1 MRKLPILLFTA
12 VFALSLALPAY
23 AAESSNEELK
33 AASQYLNSHGI
44 MVGDGEGNMNFSA
57 PLTRAHLATILA
69 RLHGGS
75 GQVEESRD
83 FYAAQCQFQDVP
95 DWARQYAG
103 YCAYHGLMVGYGD
116 GLFGAEDPVTPA
128 AACTVILRYLAL
140 PDLVWD
146 YNSACSTACDLGLS
160 EPAMTAQ
167 GTISRGDLAVMLY
180 RALTG
185 NFQRTSAGATGASVS
200 ISSYKGN
207 ILEAGTRSGLL
218 VYPSDAKLELVSSNP
233 EILTVE
239 QIAGNWV
246 AVAKSPGTASIFV
259 VTADGEQGRLT
270 ITVSDVDEGR
280 PAAGTDYADIQGA
293 DGLSWYAMTP
303 AAAVPE
309 FEPETPAP
317 SGGGLSPSAQY
328 NAALFGQFMPG
339 FDQPVVSVDSSR
351 SADGIL
357 EVRHE
362 DGTGTA
368 FYDRTMYQAPRGD
381 YHVFEDSGGSQ
392 WYAIPGTPAVER
404 RPVYEDGRPVY
415 DGDKLQTTTVETMRY
430 KSTPSRHTQPQKRP
444 VTERKP
450 PNRKKP

>member
-185 NFQRTSAGATGASVS
+185 NFQGTSAGAAGASVS

-207 ILEAGTRSGLL
+207 ILKAGTRSGLL
-218 VYPSDAKLELVSSNP
+218 VYPSDAQNRAVLRSRYPMLTKVGRQQELITQITWRS
-233 EILTVE
+233 E
-239 QIAGNWV
+239 QRSLPLSIRSGRNTASPQPRPISRSWTRLRTMPRAGT
-246 AVAKSPGTASIFV
+246 PGT
-259 VTADGEQGRLT
+259 TARRS
-270 ITVSDVDEGR
+270 VSLSSLMDIPMGS
-280 PAAGTDYADIQGA
+280 AAI
-293 DGLSWYAMTP
+293 
-303 AAAVPE
+303 
-309 FEPETPAP
+309 
-317 SGGGLSPSAQY
+317 
-328 NAALFGQFMPG
+328 
-339 FDQPVVSVDSSR
+339 
-351 SADGIL
+351 
-357 EVRHE
+357 
-362 DGTGTA
+362 
-368 FYDRTMYQAPRGD
+368 
-381 YHVFEDSGGSQ
+381 
-392 WYAIPGTPAVER
+392 
-404 RPVYEDGRPVY
+404 
-415 DGDKLQTTTVETMRY
+415 
-430 KSTPSRHTQPQKRP
+430 
-444 VTERKP
+444 
-450 PNRKKP
+450 

>member
-280 PAAGTDYADIQGA
+280 PAAGTDYADNLEIRTEILALVNQVRQEYGQSAAPA
-293 DGLSWYAMTP
+293 DQSLMDAAQDYATRRNTWHDSQEECELVLAHGYP
-303 AAAVPE
+303 
-309 FEPETPAP
+309 
-317 SGGGLSPSAQY
+317 Y
-328 NAALFGQFMPG
+328 G
-339 FDQPVVSVDSSR
+339 FSCN
-351 SADGIL
+351 L
-357 EVRHE
+357 
-362 DGTGTA
+362 TA
-368 FYDRTMYQAPRGD
+368 FTSASA
-381 YHVFEDSGGSQ
+381 EDV
-392 WYAIPGTPAVER
+392 AKTAV
-404 RPVYEDGRPVY
+404 
-415 DGDKLQTTTVETMRY
+415 K
-430 KSTPSRHTQPQKRP
+430 
-444 VTERKP
+444 
-450 PNRKKP
+450 NW

>member
-1 MRKLPILLFTA
+1 MRKLPILLLTA
-12 VFALSLALPAY
+12 TLALSLALPAY

-33 AASQYLNSHGI
+33 AASQYLSSHGI

-140 PDLVWD
+140 TDLVWD

-185 NFQRTSAGATGASVS
+185 NFQGTSAGAAGASVS
-200 ISSYKGN
+200 IS
-207 ILEAGTRSGLL
+207 ICCICFFT
-218 VYPSDAKLELVSSNP
+218 
-233 EILTVE
+233 
-239 QIAGNWV
+239 
-246 AVAKSPGTASIFV
+246 
-259 VTADGEQGRLT
+259 
-270 ITVSDVDEGR
+270 
-280 PAAGTDYADIQGA
+280 
-293 DGLSWYAMTP
+293 
-303 AAAVPE
+303 
-309 FEPETPAP
+309 
-317 SGGGLSPSAQY
+317 
-328 NAALFGQFMPG
+328 
-339 FDQPVVSVDSSR
+339 
-351 SADGIL
+351 
-357 EVRHE
+357 
-362 DGTGTA
+362 
-368 FYDRTMYQAPRGD
+368 
-381 YHVFEDSGGSQ
+381 
-392 WYAIPGTPAVER
+392 
-404 RPVYEDGRPVY
+404 
-415 DGDKLQTTTVETMRY
+415 
-430 KSTPSRHTQPQKRP
+430 
-444 VTERKP
+444 
-450 PNRKKP
+450 

>member
-146 YNSACSTACDLGLS
+146 YSSACSTACDLGLS

-185 NFQRTSAGATGASVS
+185 IFQGTSAGAAGASVS

-207 ILEAGTRSGLL
+207 ILKAGTRSGLL
-218 VYPSDAKLELVSSNP
+218 VYPSDTQLELVSSNP

-270 ITVSDVDEGR
+270 ITVSDVDGDR
-280 PAAGTDYADIQGA
+280 PAEQELITQITWRSEQRSLPLSIRSVRNTASPQPQPISRSWTRHRTMPRAGT
-293 DGLSWYAMTP
+293 
-303 AAAVPE
+303 
-309 FEPETPAP
+309 
-317 SGGGLSPSAQY
+317 
-328 NAALFGQFMPG
+328 
-339 FDQPVVSVDSSR
+339 
-351 SADGIL
+351 
-357 EVRHE
+357 
-362 DGTGTA
+362 
-368 FYDRTMYQAPRGD
+368 
-381 YHVFEDSGGSQ
+381 
-392 WYAIPGTPAVER
+392 PGTTAR
-404 RPVYEDGRPVY
+404 RSVSLSSLMDIPMG
-415 DGDKLQTTTVETMRY
+415 
-430 KSTPSRHTQPQKRP
+430 SAAI
-444 VTERKP
+444 
-450 PNRKKP
+450 

>member
-185 NFQRTSAGATGASVS
+185 NFQGTSAGAAGASVS

-207 ILEAGTRSGLL
+207 ILKAGTRSGLL

-259 VTADGEQGRLT
+259 VTADGEQVRLT

-280 PAAGTDYADIQGA
+280 PAAGTDYADNLEIRTEILALVNQVRQEYGQSAAPADQSLMDAAQDYATRRNTWHDSQEECELVLAHGYPRVRGGCSQNRSEKLGKLPWASASNARPKGGQSGRRCGA
-293 DGLSWYAMTP
+293 
-303 AAAVPE
+303 V
-309 FEPETPAP
+309 
-317 SGGGLSPSAQY
+317 
-328 NAALFGQFMPG
+328 
-339 FDQPVVSVDSSR
+339 
-351 SADGIL
+351 
-357 EVRHE
+357 
-362 DGTGTA
+362 
-368 FYDRTMYQAPRGD
+368 
-381 YHVFEDSGGSQ
+381 
-392 WYAIPGTPAVER
+392 
-404 RPVYEDGRPVY
+404 
-415 DGDKLQTTTVETMRY
+415 
-430 KSTPSRHTQPQKRP
+430 
-444 VTERKP
+444 
-450 PNRKKP
+450 

>member
-207 ILEAGTRSGLL
+207 ILKAGTRSGLL
-218 VYPSDAKLELVSSNP
+218 VYPSDAQLEL
-233 EILTVE
+233 
-239 QIAGNWV
+239 
-246 AVAKSPGTASIFV
+246 
-259 VTADGEQGRLT
+259 RLT

-280 PAAGTDYADIQGA
+280 PAAGTDYADNLEIRTEILALVNQVRQEYGQSAAPA
-293 DGLSWYAMTP
+293 DQSLMDAAQDYATRRNTWHDSQEECELVLAHGYP
-303 AAAVPE
+303 YGFSCNLTVFTSVTAEDVAKTAVKNWVNSPGHLRAMLDPKADSLGVGVVRYE
-309 FEPETPAP
+309 GVTYCYLFVGM
-317 SGGGLSPSAQY
+317 SGTINP
-328 NAALFGQFMPG
+328 
-339 FDQPVVSVDSSR
+339 
-351 SADGIL
+351 
-357 EVRHE
+357 
-362 DGTGTA
+362 
-368 FYDRTMYQAPRGD
+368 
-381 YHVFEDSGGSQ
+381 
-392 WYAIPGTPAVER
+392 YA
-404 RPVYEDGRPVY
+404 
-415 DGDKLQTTTVETMRY
+415 
-430 KSTPSRHTQPQKRP
+430 
-444 VTERKP
+444 
-450 PNRKKP
+450 

>member
-146 YNSACSTACDLGLS
+146 YSSACSTACDLGLS

-185 NFQRTSAGATGASVS
+185 NFQGTSAGAAGASVS

-207 ILEAGTRSGLL
+207 ILKAGTRSGLL
-218 VYPSDAKLELVSSNP
+218 VYPSDAQLELVSSNP

-246 AVAKSPGTASIFV
+246 AVAKSTGTASIFV

-280 PAAGTDYADIQGA
+280 PAAGTDYADNLEIRTEILALVNQVRQEYGQSAAPA
-293 DGLSWYAMTP
+293 DQSLMDAAQDYATRRN
-303 AAAVPE
+303 
-309 FEPETPAP
+309 TWH
-317 SGGGLSPSAQY
+317 
-328 NAALFGQFMPG
+328 
-339 FDQPVVSVDSSR
+339 DSQ
-351 SADGIL
+351 
-357 EVRHE
+357 EE
-362 DGTGTA
+362 
-368 FYDRTMYQAPRGD
+368 
-381 YHVFEDSGGSQ
+381 
-392 WYAIPGTPAVER
+392 
-404 RPVYEDGRPVY
+404 
-415 DGDKLQTTTVETMRY
+415 
-430 KSTPSRHTQPQKRP
+430 
-444 VTERKP
+444 
-450 PNRKKP
+450 